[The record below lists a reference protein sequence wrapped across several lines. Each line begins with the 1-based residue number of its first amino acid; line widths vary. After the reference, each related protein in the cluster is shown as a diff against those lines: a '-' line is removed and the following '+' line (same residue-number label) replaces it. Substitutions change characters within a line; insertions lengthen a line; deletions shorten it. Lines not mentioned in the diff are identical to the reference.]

1 MTNPDPA
8 VPAAASATGTDLAR
22 FFAEQ
27 ADREARETALRPSNK
42 DALFEGLRLAGI
54 AYVIV
59 TFDGAGDSG
68 QIEEIDGRNAEDDSV
83 PLPPATITFRSIDWN
98 SSEIIPRQITLEK
111 VIEHMAY
118 DFLSDSHGGWENNDG
133 AYGEFCFDARAGTIH
148 LDYNERFTS
157 SEYFGHDF

>member
-1 MTNPDPA
+1 MTDPDPA
-8 VPAAASATGTDLAR
+8 VAVAAPAVAPDVAR
-22 FFAEQ
+22 LLAEQ
-27 ADREARETALRPSNK
+27 AAQEAREAALRPANK

-59 TFDGAGDSG
+59 SFDGYGDSG
-68 QIEEIDGRNAEDDSV
+68 QIEEIDGRNADGDSV
-83 PLPPATITFRSIDWN
+83 QLPPATITFRSVDWQ
-98 SSEIIPRQITLEK
+98 SSEIIPRQMTLEK
-111 VIEHMAY
+111 AIEHMAY

-133 AYGEFCFDARAGTIH
+133 AYGEFCFDAREGTIH